1 MKMPAALFC
10 ILTLA
15 VSAVAQG
22 RIVTAAQ
29 ANGTYRSGS
38 NEIKILALGNN
49 KLRIQ
54 MDLAWEYKTPDG
66 PMANVGEAHGD
77 AMIENDVA
85 TFRPEGTEDC
95 TITIKFLP
103 GNRIRVSEDRT
114 LNCGFGFNVS
124 SAGTYRKIRA
134 GKPKFDMDRF
144 SQER

>member
-1 MKMPAALFC
+1 MKIAASLLFGL
-10 ILTLA
+10 IISGA
-15 VSAVAQG
+15 AFAQA

-38 NEIKILALGNN
+38 NEIKILALGKN

-54 MDLAWEYKTPDG
+54 MDLSWEYKTPDG
-66 PMANVGEAHGD
+66 PMANVGEAHGE
-77 AMIENDVA
+77 ATIENDVA
-85 TFRPEGTEDC
+85 TFRPEGTDDC

-103 GNRIRVSEDRT
+103 GNRIRVSEDHM

-134 GKPKFDMDRF
+134 GKPKFDEDR
-144 SQER
+144 

>member
-1 MKMPAALFC
+1 MKVAVAL
-10 ILTLA
+10 LA
-15 VSAVAQG
+15 VLIVGGAVFPQG

-38 NEIKILALGNN
+38 NEIKILALGHN

-54 MDLAWEYKTPDG
+54 MDLSWEYKTPDG
-66 PMANVGEAHGD
+66 PMANVGEAHGE
-77 AMIENDVA
+77 ASIENDVA
-85 TFRPEGTEDC
+85 TFRPAETEDC

-103 GNRIRVSEDRT
+103 GNKIRVSEDHM

-134 GKPKFDMDRF
+134 GKPKFDEDR
-144 SQER
+144 

>member
-1 MKMPAALFC
+1 MKIAASLLFC
-10 ILTLA
+10 LVISGA
-15 VSAVAQG
+15 AVAQG

-38 NEIKILALGNN
+38 NEIKILALGQN

-54 MDLAWEYKTPDG
+54 MDLTWEYKTPDG
-66 PMANVGEAHGD
+66 PMANVGEAHGE
-77 AMIENDVA
+77 ATIENDVA
-85 TFRPEGTEDC
+85 TFRPEGTDDC

-103 GNRIRVSEDRT
+103 RNRITVSEDQM

-134 GKPKFDMDRF
+134 GKPKFDEDR
-144 SQER
+144 